1 MLKISEV
8 QMKWS
13 GAAMWDNGGGLEFV
27 KSKNS
32 HFKLH
37 SQQQQEFV
45 TQQQTTIIY
54 MYPGTFP
61 FK

>member
-32 HFKLH
+32 L
-37 SQQQQEFV
+37 
-45 TQQQTTIIY
+45 QTSNSTVNSNRSL
-54 MYPGTFP
+54 
-61 FK
+61 